1 VIRKQTGQ
9 QTNNPVTPITHTEI
23 KQQTEE
29 KAMQVI
35 EKDAHGTKA
44 WHWKRHRDEYG
55 HCLFGASDI
64 PALMGAS
71 SYKTRGELFADKCN
85 DPVVT
90 EETAVFRRGNLFE
103 KPLLE
108 EASRVLGINIFT
120 PDVIYR
126 EGRLSISLDGVDH
139 EQNPTI
145 VVEAK
150 TTTRYSI
157 YSSDDLPAEWR
168 WQGWAQMA
176 VLKVPVWFV
185 VLDRDLRISV
195 VELPENPEAINAL
208 LLETAVF
215 GGWVDGDPMDEDI
228 NNFSAADIARIWKA
242 EPTTVE
248 LPASAVDWA
257 LQLEEARAM
266 AKQAADLEAKAKD
279 ALAQMMLGNEIGT
292 VDGVQVVSWKQ
303 QAGKA
308 SLDTKQLRADHPELV
323 SQYEKQGAPFRVMRV
338 TRGKSK

>member
-1 VIRKQTGQ
+1 
-9 QTNNPVTPITHTEI
+9 
-23 KQQTEE
+23 
-29 KAMQVI
+29 MQVI
-35 EKDAHGTKA
+35 PKQKHGSKDWLLAR
-44 WHWKRHRDEYG
+44 WKDEDG
-55 HCLFGASDI
+55 RCVFGASDV
-64 PALMGAS
+64 PVLMGAS
-71 SYKTRGELFADKCN
+71 PYKTRGELFADKVN
-85 DPVVT
+85 EPVEQ
-90 EETAVFRRGNLFE
+90 EETAVFRRGNLLE

-108 EASRVLGINIFT
+108 EASRVLGANIFT

-126 EGRLSISLDGVDH
+126 DGRLSISLDGVDN
-139 EQNPTI
+139 EQNPSV

-150 TTTRYSI
+150 TSTRYSI
-157 YSSDDLPAEWR
+157 YTAEDLPDEWC

-185 VLDRDLRISV
+185 VLDRDQRISV
-195 VELPENPEAINAL
+195 VELPANLKAIDAL
-208 LLETAVF
+208 QLETAVF

-228 NNFSAADIARIWKA
+228 NNFSATDIARIWKA
-242 EPTTVE
+242 TPTSVE

-266 AKQAADLEAKAKD
+266 AKQAADLESKAKD

-292 VDGVQVVSWKQ
+292 VDGVQLVTWKQ

-338 TRGKSK
+338 TKGKGK